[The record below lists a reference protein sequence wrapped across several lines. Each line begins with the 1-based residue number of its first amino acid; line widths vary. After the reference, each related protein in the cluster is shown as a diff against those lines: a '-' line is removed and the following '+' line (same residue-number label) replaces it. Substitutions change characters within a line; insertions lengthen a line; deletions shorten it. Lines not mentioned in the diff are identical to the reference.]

1 MSMNAVRAIAAYNA
15 KLVPAN
21 VAADLTAQLPDMQA
35 TYASSATALYTLEG
49 NVKGALQALEPGVTI
64 ESVEYPFYYAFAK
77 KIYRMKR
84 RFPGGHILA
93 LEVDRYKTVWTARG
107 LNTTALA
114 AIVTMM
120 GVSAP

>member
-1 MSMNAVRAIAAYNA
+1 VNAIRAAQAYNL

-35 TYASSATALYTLEG
+35 SYAVSATSLYTLEN
-49 NVKGALQALEPGVTI
+49 NVKGALQGLEPGVTI

-77 KIYRMKR
+77 RIFRMKR

-93 LEVDRYKTVWTARG
+93 LEVDRLKTIWTARG

-114 AIVTMM
+114 AIVTLM